1 MLLLMGP
8 KFLFKNAQKINSYGG
23 QWYYTQV
30 RIFYLTTYLN
40 LTVEN
45 EEVIEPEKVKRQ

>member
-23 QWYYTQV
+23 QWYTQV
-30 RIFYLTTYLN
+30 RIFYLRTYLN

-45 EEVIEPEKVKRQ
+45 EEVIEPGKVKRQ